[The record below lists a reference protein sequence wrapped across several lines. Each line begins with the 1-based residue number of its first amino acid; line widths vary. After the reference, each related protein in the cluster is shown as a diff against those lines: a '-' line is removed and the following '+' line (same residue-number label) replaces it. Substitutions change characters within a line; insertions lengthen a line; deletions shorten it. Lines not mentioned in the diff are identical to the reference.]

1 LHFSP
6 AKETNMLPYPPPA
19 AFMPPAPPKPPCTS
33 RESLFSGW
41 LAAIL
46 DEIDYPMLLVGSA
59 LDVLHANRTALTT
72 LAGPR
77 PLQLVGQRL
86 RARSPQDVAPLSESV
101 EDAAE
106 RGLRRL
112 LLLGR
117 EDDDAVWLAIVPL
130 RRQVTDAAE
139 GAPAGAALLVLAKRR
154 MWQPL
159 SVQSFG
165 RRLRLTGAETTVL
178 EALCD
183 GLLPHEVAQRNGVA
197 MSTVRTQI
205 NALRSKMGAQNI
217 CDLVRRVALLPPIL
231 GALGCG
237 SRGKNE
243 DDSPAEPARAG
254 LPPGVTPSEQDIALA
269 A

>member
-1 LHFSP
+1 
-6 AKETNMLPYPPPA
+6 MLPYPPPA
-19 AFMPPAPPKPPCTS
+19 AFLPPAAPKPHDAA

-46 DEIDYPMLLVGSA
+46 DEIDYPMLLVGSG

-86 RARSPQDVAPLSESV
+86 RARAPQDVAPLSESV
-101 EDAAE
+101 EDAVE

-112 LLLGR
+112 MLLGR
-117 EDDDAVWLAIVPL
+117 DDDDAVWLAIVPL
-130 RRQVTDAAE
+130 RRQAAAGPHDAHNR
-139 GAPAGAALLVLAKRR
+139 AALLVLAKRR

-231 GALGCG
+231 GALAGG
-237 SRGKNE
+237 SREQNPNE
-243 DDSPAEPARAG
+243 AVTPPLDDDQP
-254 LPPGVTPSEQDIALA
+254 LGVTPSDEAIAMPA
-269 A
+269 

>member
-1 LHFSP
+1 
-6 AKETNMLPYPPPA
+6 MLPYPPPA
-19 AFMPPAPPKPPCTS
+19 AFMPPAPPKPS
-33 RESLFSGW
+33 GAALDSLFSGW

-46 DEIDYPMLLVGSA
+46 DEIDYPMLLVGGE

-86 RARSPQDVAPLSESV
+86 RARAPQDVAPLSESV
-101 EDAAE
+101 DDALQ

-117 EDDDAVWLAIVPL
+117 DDDDAVWLAIVPL
-130 RRQVTDAAE
+130 RRQLSAAAPDAH
-139 GAPAGAALLVLAKRR
+139 GRAALLVLAKRR

-165 RRLRLTGAETTVL
+165 RRLRLTGAETAVL

-231 GALGCG
+231 GALGGG
-237 SRGKNE
+237 SRSKN
-243 DDSPAEPARAG
+243 DDDGMTPPPQADT
-254 LPPGVTPSEQDIALA
+254 PPGVTPSEQPIALA

>member
-1 LHFSP
+1 
-6 AKETNMLPYPPPA
+6 MLPYPPAA
-19 AFMPPAPPKPPCTS
+19 AFMPPTPPKPPCTS

-46 DEIDYPMLLVGSA
+46 DEIDYPMLLVGGE

-101 EDAAE
+101 EDAVQ

-130 RRQVTDAAE
+130 RRQPAGVADS
-139 GAPAGAALLVLAKRR
+139 APGAALLVLAKRR

-165 RRLRLTGAETTVL
+165 RRLRLTGAETAVL

-237 SRGKNE
+237 NRGKN
-243 DDSPAEPARAG
+243 DGDSLGAPSEG
-254 LPPGVTPSEQDIALA
+254 DTPPGVTPSDEPIALA

>member
-1 LHFSP
+1 
-6 AKETNMLPYPPPA
+6 MLPYPPPA
-19 AFMPPAPPKPPCTS
+19 AFMPPAAPKPPDAS
-33 RESLFSGW
+33 RDSLFSGW

-46 DEIDYPMLLVGSA
+46 DEIDYPMLLVGSG

-86 RARSPQDVAPLSESV
+86 RARAPQDVAPLSESV
-101 EDAAE
+101 EDAVE

-112 LLLGR
+112 MLLGR

-130 RRQVTDAAE
+130 RRQLTAAAAD
-139 GAPAGAALLVLAKRR
+139 GHGRAALLVLAKRR

-231 GALGCG
+231 GALGG
-237 SRGKNE
+237 GNRNKND
-243 DDSPAEPARAG
+243 DDSIATPVEPG
-254 LPPGVTPSEQDIALA
+254 PPPGVTPSQQPVALA

>member
-1 LHFSP
+1 
-6 AKETNMLPYPPPA
+6 MLPYPPLA
-19 AFMPPAPPKPPCTS
+19 AFMPPAAPKPPCTS

-59 LDVLHANRTALTT
+59 LDVLHANRTALAT

-106 RGLRRL
+106 RGLRR
-112 LLLGR
+112 
-117 EDDDAVWLAIVPL
+117 L

-237 SRGKNE
+237 NRGKNE
-243 DDSPAEPARAG
+243 DDGLAEPARAG